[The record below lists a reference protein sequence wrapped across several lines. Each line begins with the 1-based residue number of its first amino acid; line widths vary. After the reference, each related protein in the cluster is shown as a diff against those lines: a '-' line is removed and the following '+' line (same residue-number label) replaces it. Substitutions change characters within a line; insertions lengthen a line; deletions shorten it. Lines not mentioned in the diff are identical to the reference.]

1 MHENVKINAKGR
13 VIQTYRL
20 KERETLQEIWRK
32 TTKKFAVEPCRVGE
46 REREREREES
56 LKTFEIGE
64 LNKSRSDF

>member
-46 REREREREES
+46 REREES
-56 LKTFEIGE
+56 LKTFEKGE